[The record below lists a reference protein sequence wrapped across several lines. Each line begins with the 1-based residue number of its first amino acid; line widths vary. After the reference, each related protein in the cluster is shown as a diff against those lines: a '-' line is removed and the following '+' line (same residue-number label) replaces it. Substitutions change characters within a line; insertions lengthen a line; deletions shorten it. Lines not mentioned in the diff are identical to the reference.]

1 MTSPP
6 TLDQDQNF
14 DAVSIIFSGSQSVV
28 ASRCLAYCT
37 SGLDL
42 DIETVDSNSTVSDTP
57 GGTRYWTPQC
67 LEDKRPFLGQKFDS
81 LNGAI
86 TFYNDYASVCGFS
99 VRLGTEKKSKDGTV
113 RLKQLVCHKQG
124 FYRNENAATVDT
136 LNDSNAKERNRAVTR
151 CGCHA
156 RMNVRLVDGLKFA
169 VYSFEERHNHYLA
182 STVGQKFLRI
192 NRCLTY
198 DQQDLLVC
206 CSNVN
211 VGASSA
217 FRIMKEM
224 VGGKKDFCKGF
235 VFEFFA
241 DTEGTLCRLF
251 WADPRSVSDS
261 KVFGDVVS
269 FDATYGS
276 NKYNMVFVPFTG
288 IDNHKSSVTLAAG
301 LISNKD
307 VESYSWLLEC
317 FKKSIGKKLKAKV
330 GVSLSRDT
338 NFIKDISSAIW
349 TDHMCQDDF
358 EEQWNSVIVK
368 YHLEERD
375 VVLNK
380 DPM

>member
-14 DAVSIIFSGSQSVV
+14 DAV
-28 ASRCLAYCT
+28 
-37 SGLDL
+37 DL
-42 DIETVDSNSTVSDTP
+42 DTETVDSNSTVSDTP

-81 LNGAI
+81 LNGAK

-124 FYRNENAATVDT
+124 FYRNENVATVDT

-156 RMNVRLVDGLKFA
+156 RMYVRLVDGLKFA

-224 VGGKKDFCKGF
+224 AGGYDKVGATLTECKNFKRDLKTYIGGRDAQMIITNLSRKKDFCKGF

-269 FDATYGS
+269 FDATYSS

-317 FKKSIGKKLKAKV
+317 FKKSIGSEPIVLVTDQDPALKIAVPK
-330 GVSLSRDT
+330 
-338 NFIKDISSAIW
+338 
-349 TDHMCQDDF
+349 
-358 EEQWNSVIVK
+358 
-368 YHLEERD
+368 
-375 VVLNK
+375 
-380 DPM
+380 